1 MRTHHSRPVVLMS
14 LGMVLLIAGYLLL
27 ERSALNPTDKIA
39 QRIDRNLREEVA
51 VLEREGNQ
59 LMRQPETWHRLMHS
73 FFRYDSGQLT
83 RWNENH
89 FVPAPSMLQSVAG
102 WYLLRT
108 SDGLFLARQWR
119 LDGQSW
125 LLGVVNL
132 FENYK
137 INNQYLHSNWN
148 PVIFP
153 TQDVEMVSPSAGG
166 KVFMIEERAL
176 FSYVVTSGA
185 YNEWVLSDTL
195 ELILLPFGG
204 LLLLMGFVAV
214 LIGWHERGERG
225 RVVIFLMVGLLGLR
239 LATLY
244 VLPPFTADLFNP
256 SYFASSSYNRSVG
269 DLLIN
274 TLVVLAIS
282 GYFFW
287 NAHTFPILKRTLRLT
302 GPFRLGVGVISLIVC
317 FFAFL
322 FPFLFIETISHNSSI
337 SLDISQSL
345 QFDTIRAVSFLTIV
359 LASVSAFFVLHFF
372 YRLAEQLITA
382 RLAFYLSLLL
392 ATSVFLFYARL
403 AEREYG
409 ITILVGLLFF
419 ASIHFLGLAR
429 HLKKISFATF
439 LYLLLLLVANAAQ
452 GSLAIRKLSQ
462 ERRVSAQFRFANDF
476 LVDRDYLAEYLLD
489 EAVHRI
495 ATDPFIQS
503 RISSPFLGKG
513 PVRQKIKQVFL
524 SSYFDKYDVSVHIF
538 NGVGNAY
545 DNSTSENFTTLIQ
558 NFDKEANKTNFD
570 HIYFVKNVSE
580 EAVKQYLAWIP
591 IHRLGA
597 VSGYVVLDL
606 SLRRIIP
613 DNVFPELLL
622 DNRFSEY
629 FKNRDFSYAFT
640 TETEISSRFGE
651 FNYERDFDLS
661 HLRSADIF
669 SEGMKSG
676 DFYHVALEYER
687 DRYVIVSSPAYA
699 TFNLITN
706 LSFLLTEGLFA
717 LLVAIL
723 IYAMVTRLKGEQLN
737 YSARIQLYVYL
748 AFLLPLVIVSVSTLG
763 LINNSNESQLRGAY
777 AERARRLG
785 DLMAPVMEV
794 YHEDPSSKAELDNQ
808 LIALTKVGSLDASIY
823 SEAGELVTTSQ
834 PLIYEYG
841 IFSPFIAYDARNAI
855 VSEKEQFLVTKEAI
869 GSLNFNVVYTSLK
882 SPDTGELLGILSLP
896 FFDSARLLDKTQ
908 LNVMSNILV
917 IFCVVFLLFSVGFY
931 FAMRNLTR
939 PLRFIAQSLS
949 KTSLTRS
956 NAPMAWNAKDEIG
969 LLVNEY
975 NQMLANLEQN
985 KVELSRIQKESAWRE
1000 MARQVAHEI
1009 KNPLTPMKL
1018 TMQRM
1023 EQALLKGHLDKDQ
1036 IEHALRTLLSQLE
1049 ILNEIAA
1056 SFSAFARLPAPILQ
1070 RIDLSGLLKKVVQ
1083 LHQGYPEGNV
1093 ELKIQHEPIYVMG
1106 DEQLLSRVFSN
1117 IIINGLQAGQDGQK
1131 VLVEVEAR
1139 VNDRFCEIG
1148 FKDNGAG
1155 IDEEMKSKIF
1165 VPYFT
1170 TKKSGS
1176 GLGLAI
1182 AKQGIEQNGGTIE
1195 FFSRVGE
1202 GTRFVIKLP
1211 LTG

>member
-1 MRTHHSRPVVLMS
+1 MRTYKSRSVVLTS
-14 LGMVLLIAGYLLL
+14 LGVVFLIAGYLFLQ
-27 ERSALNPTDKIA
+27 RSALDPTDKIA

-51 VLEREGNQ
+51 VLEQEGSQ
-59 LMRQPETWHRLMHS
+59 LMRQPDTWSGLTHS

-89 FVPAPSMLQSVAG
+89 FVPGASMLQSVAD

-119 LDGQSW
+119 LEGQSW
-125 LLGVVNL
+125 LLGVINL

-137 INNQYLHSNWN
+137 INNQYLSSNWN

-153 TQDVEMVSPSAGG
+153 TQDVEIISPSAGG
-166 KVFMIEERAL
+166 KIFMIDQRAV
-176 FSYVVTSGA
+176 FSYVVTGGA
-185 YNEWVLSDTL
+185 YNEWLPSDII
-195 ELILLPFGG
+195 ELILLPVGG
-204 LLLLMGFVAV
+204 LLLLMGFAIV
-214 LIGWHERGERG
+214 LLRWHARGERG
-225 RVVIFLMVGLLGLR
+225 RVVILLMVGLVGQR

-244 VLPPFTADLFNP
+244 VLPPFTADLFDP

-274 TLVVLAIS
+274 TLVVLVIS

-287 NAHTFPILKRTLRLT
+287 NAHTFPAVKRILRLT
-302 GPFRLGVGVISLIVC
+302 GPLRWSVGVVALIVC

-337 SLDISQSL
+337 SLDIAQSL
-345 QFDTIRAVSFLTIV
+345 QFDTIRSVSFLTIV

-372 YRLAEQLITA
+372 YRLAEQLITP
-382 RLAFYLSLLL
+382 RLTFFLSLLL
-392 ATSVFLFYARL
+392 ATSVFVIYAQL

-409 ITILVGLLFF
+409 ITILVGLAFF
-419 ASIHFLGLAR
+419 ISIHFLGLAR
-429 HLKKISFATF
+429 NLKKISFATF

-462 ERRVSAQFRFANDF
+462 ERRINAQFRFANDF

-495 ATDPFIQS
+495 STDPFIQS

-513 PVRQKIKQVFL
+513 PVRQKIKQIFL

-558 NFDKEANKTNFD
+558 NFDKDANKTNFD

-591 IHRLGA
+591 INRLGA

-629 FKNRDFSYAFT
+629 FKNRDFSYAFV
-640 TETEISSRFGE
+640 TETEISSRFGQ
-651 FNYERDFDLS
+651 FNYERDFDLAR
-661 HLRSADIF
+661 LNTANIF
-669 SEGMKSG
+669 SEGARLG

-687 DRYVIVSSPAYA
+687 DRFVIVSAPAYA
-699 TFNLITN
+699 NFNLFTN

-723 IYAMVTRLKGEQLN
+723 IYAMVTRLRGEQLN

-763 LINNSNESQLRGAY
+763 LINSSNESQLSEEY
-777 AERARRLG
+777 AERAKRLG
-785 DLMAPVMEV
+785 NLMAPVMEM
-794 YHEDPSSKAELDNQ
+794 YREDPSSKSELDNQ

-841 IFSPFIAYDARNAI
+841 IFSPYIAYDARNAI
-855 VSEKEQFLVTKEAI
+855 VAEKEQSLVAKEAI
-869 GSLNFNVVYTSLK
+869 GSLNFNVVYTGLK

-896 FFDSARLLDKTQ
+896 FFDSARSLDKTQ

-917 IFCVVFLLFSVGFY
+917 IFCLVFLLFSVGFY
-931 FAMRNLTR
+931 FAMRNLTQ

-949 KTSLTRS
+949 RTSLTRS
-956 NAPMAWNAKDEIG
+956 NAPLAWNAKDEIG

-1018 TMQRM
+1018 TLQRM
-1023 EQALLKGHLDKDQ
+1023 EQALMQGDLDKDK
-1036 IEHALRTLLSQLE
+1036 IERSLRTLLSQLE

-1056 SFSAFARLPAPILQ
+1056 SFSAFARMPAPILQ
-1070 RIDLSGLLKKVVQ
+1070 KVDLAGLLKKVVQ
-1083 LHQGYPEGNV
+1083 LHRGYPEGNV
-1093 ELKIQHEPIYVMG
+1093 ELDLQHEPIYVMG

-1117 IIINGLQAGQDGQK
+1117 IILNGLQAGRDGQK

-1139 VNDRFCEIG
+1139 VNERLCEVT

-1195 FFSRVGE
+1195 FSSRVGE
-1202 GTRFVIKLP
+1202 GTKFVIKLP
-1211 LTG
+1211 LSD